1 MKRTVIGILAH
12 VDAGKTTAIESML
25 YLSGAIRS
33 AGRVDHGNTVL
44 DYDGQERDHGI
55 TIYSKETHFTRKD
68 TEIYVIDTPGH
79 VDFSAEMERV
89 LQVLDIAIVLIS
101 GTDGVQS
108 HTETI
113 WKCLEHYDVPCILF
127 VNKMDICRV
136 SEEEH
141 LAALKKLSPA
151 VTAFGREDTAEQLA
165 TISEEALEA
174 YLETESVPLEMVQ
187 DAFVTRNVFPC
198 LFGSALKMDGMK
210 ELMDLIADL
219 TFERVWPEEFGA
231 RVYKISV
238 DESGTRLTHMK
249 ITGGEL
255 KAKQKLSE
263 TEKADQLRLY
273 SGSSFVSLEKAE
285 AGMICTVKGLSE
297 SSAGQGLGFEENAEV
312 PLLSACLEYR
322 LIVPEGAD
330 ILLLGRVCR
339 QLAEEDPMLE
349 IESDTIAKT
358 IRVRIMGDMQME
370 VLQKK
375 IEDRC
380 GIHVTFGTGS
390 ILYRETITEP
400 VDGAGHFEPLRHYAE
415 VHVRLEPLARGSGIE
430 VISECPT
437 DELSANWQRS
447 ILNALSSRHRGVLTG
462 FPLTDVRIVLTAG
475 KGHLKHTE
483 GQDFR
488 QAARRAVRQALM
500 KGNSVVLEPYAAFT
514 LYVPS
519 ASLSRALYDLDTRE
533 ASVNVEEDGD
543 RMKITGRGPLR
554 TLMNYQKEVLA
565 YTRGAGVFSS
575 RPDGYEISSSQEAR
589 IEEVGYRWEND
600 LRNPPGSVFCAHGA
614 GYAVEW
620 YEADELM
627 HVQPYKEK
635 KSTGSAQKT
644 RYHVS
649 EEEMKAL
656 IEGSSSNNRNT
667 KKQYVSRR
675 PVRADKPH
683 VSKEA
688 VLPPCLLIDGYNMIY
703 AWEDLKE
710 LAREDITHAREKLTD
725 RIFNYQGFTGEKIVL
740 VFDGYKVRDNR
751 GTTVNKGN
759 MSVVYTRTDQT
770 ADMYIEE
777 LSYKLKGKYRVT
789 VASSDGLIQ
798 NAAFAHAALRM
809 SARELVGKIESVEA
823 LVQAG

>member
-25 YLSGAIRS
+25 YTAGAIRK
-33 AGRVDHGNTVL
+33 AGRVDHGDTVL

-55 TIYSKETHFTRKD
+55 TIYSKETHFTWKD

-89 LQVLDIAIVLIS
+89 LQVLDLAIVLIS
-101 GTDGVQS
+101 GLDGIQS

-113 WKCLEHYDVPCILF
+113 WKCLEHYDVPCAVF
-127 VNKMDICRV
+127 VNKMDICRI
-136 SEEEH
+136 SEDEH
-141 LAALKKLSPA
+141 LEALRKLSPA
-151 VTAFGREDTAEQLA
+151 ITAFGREDTEEQLA

-174 YLETESVPLEMVQ
+174 YLEDGKVPWEMVQ
-187 DAFVTRNVFPC
+187 DAFVRRDVFPC
-198 LFGSALKMDGMK
+198 LFGSALKMQGIR
-210 ELMDLIADL
+210 ELMDLISDL

-231 RVYKISV
+231 RVYKISS

-255 KAKQKLSE
+255 KARQKLTE

-273 SGSSFVSLEKAE
+273 SGNSFTLLEKAE
-285 AGMICTVKGLSE
+285 AGMICTVKGLNE
-297 SSAGQGLGFEENAEV
+297 TMAGQGLGFEENADV

-322 LIVPEGAD
+322 LLVPEGSD

-349 IESDTIAKT
+349 IETDTIAKT

-375 IEDRC
+375 IFDRC
-380 GIHVTFGTGS
+380 GIHVTFGNGS
-390 ILYRETITEP
+390 ILYKETVTEP

-415 VHVRLEPLARGSGIE
+415 VHVRLEPLPRDSGIE
-430 VISECPT
+430 VTSECST

-447 ILNALSSRHRGVLTG
+447 ILHALSSRHRGVLTG

-500 KGNSVVLEPYAAFT
+500 KGSSVVLEPYASFT
-514 LYVPS
+514 LYVP
-519 ASLSRALYDLDTRE
+519 AGSLSKALYDLDTRE
-533 ASVNVEEDGD
+533 ASVNVEEDGE
-543 RMKITGRGPLR
+543 RMKITGRGPMR
-554 TLMNYQKEVLA
+554 TLMNYQKDVLA
-565 YTRGAGVFSS
+565 YTRGAGVFSA
-575 RPDGYEISSSQEAR
+575 RPDGYEMSASQEER
-589 IEEVGYRWEND
+589 IEEVGYHWEND
-600 LRNPPGSVFCAHGA
+600 LRNPPGSVFCSHGA

-620 YEADELM
+620 DEADALM
-627 HVQPYKEK
+627 HVQPYREK
-635 KSTGSAQKT
+635 KTDTTPQKT

-675 PVRADKPH
+675 PVRAAKPH
-683 VSKEA
+683 VSKESQ
-688 VLPPCLLIDGYNMIY
+688 LPPCLLIDGYNMIY

-710 LAREDITHAREKLTD
+710 LARVDITHAREKLTD
-725 RIFNYQGFTGEKIVL
+725 RIYNYQGYTGEKVVL
-740 VFDGYKVRDNR
+740 VYDGYKVRDNY
-751 GTTVNKGN
+751 GSTVNKGN

-770 ADMYIEE
+770 ADAYIEE

-809 SARELVGKIESVEA
+809 SARELAGRIESIEA
-823 LVQAG
+823 LVHAG